1 LALLRAEQVGLHVHL
16 STGLFAGESI
26 PQGTFIGVYAGE
38 IITIE
43 EAMKRGS
50 YVMSSFAPVGPTHL
64 TLTFR
69 IYDELGISYLFDLDF
84 EESLNSQKESAN
96 TSAAFSVD
104 ARYFG
109 NVSRAVCM
117 TLFFGSH

>member
-1 LALLRAEQVGLHVHL
+1 MEQISLHVRV

-50 YVMSSFAPVGPTHL
+50 YVISPFALVGSTHL

-84 EESLNSQKESAN
+84 EEPLNSQKESAN
-96 TSAAFSVD
+96 TTAVFSVD

-109 NVSRAVCM
+109 NVSRAVSM
-117 TLFFGSH
+117 TFFGNH